1 MHTCVDTQ
9 IQNASCVQSVARH
22 SNQQVCTH
30 NQIQSS
36 QYKTAK
42 SVTQKEIKQQ
52 HIALQCSLVK
62 SLSVFIPCYGGE
74 PPPPTLTTFVN
85 CKLDMFNLLTGGVKE
100 HLVTH
105 TGELKYS
112 CPHCPKEFA
121 RPRELKNHV
130 AFHTGNLPHK
140 CSICAKAYP
149 LQCQLDVS
157 VQVAQQQVT

>member
-1 MHTCVDTQ
+1 MSPLE
-9 IQNASCVQSVARH
+9 I
-22 SNQQVCTH
+22 
-30 NQIQSS
+30 SS
-36 QYKTAK
+36 QYSKLSGDTAHN
-42 SVTQKEIKQQ
+42 QGIK
-52 HIALQCSLVK
+52 I
-62 SLSVFIPCYGGE
+62 YNY
-74 PPPPTLTTFVN
+74 TLTTYLPI

-157 VQVAQQQVT
+157 VCVSEQQQWSH